1 MVPMRSR
8 SKRVNLSLL
17 ATLGAT
23 PSLALIGLAVAAVP
37 SQATTVEIKCSTQ
50 EQIPTVVAHNS
61 QQDITILQ
69 FLPQYFAPQ
78 AALANCQHTA
88 QTLQNKLQQDHPSYL
103 TSEVVDGQSVVCTVD
118 RRGKGCESAQAE
130 ILFTLA
136 ANTTPDQTLYK
147 LLGKQLKPTEPFNP
161 RTVSRIYTKIDRSW
175 WDLVQLRF

>member
-1 MVPMRSR
+1 M
-8 SKRVNLSLL
+8 
-17 ATLGAT
+17 ATFCNT
-23 PSLALIGLAVAAVP
+23 PSLALIGLAIAAVP

-61 QQDITILQ
+61 QKEVTILQ

-88 QTLQNKLQQDHPSYL
+88 QTLQNKLQHNRLSYL

-118 RRGKGCESAQAE
+118 RRGKGCASPQAE
-130 ILFTLA
+130 VLFSLTSKTA
-136 ANTTPDQTLYK
+136 PNEVLYQ
-147 LLGKQLKPTEPFNP
+147 LLGKQLKPAEPFNP

-175 WDLVQLRF
+175 WDFWRF